1 MVTLMTAPPEHSGRS
16 INCGVLPDP
25 PLLFKC
31 MSWPVPSGSFEGLD
45 MITGQQLR
53 EELQGIQCE
62 RVPSPRA
69 SLARSWSG
77 RGIPAESNP
86 DDPVRLPNLPLL
98 PVLLFVTYSYLHSAK
113 RLNPNTICVHIGSRK
128 HYSLTSGVYVRV
140 YTEAKWS
147 LTRHNVTTD
156 LPFFSQR

>member
-45 MITGQQLR
+45 MITGQVLAR
-53 EELQGIQCE
+53 ELQAGLQQE

-69 SLARSWSG
+69 SLAHS
-77 RGIPAESNP
+77 RGVQTAPAESNCGLA
-86 DDPVRLPNLPLL
+86 RMLWLSLL
-98 PVLLFVTYSYLHSAK
+98 CY
-113 RLNPNTICVHIGSRK
+113 
-128 HYSLTSGVYVRV
+128 
-140 YTEAKWS
+140 
-147 LTRHNVTTD
+147 
-156 LPFFSQR
+156 